1 MKPDRSNYE
10 IWFTDW
16 LDGNL
21 SEQQAGEL
29 KLFLGENPDLEEELN
44 GLALVSLNPPELTF
58 SGKKRLEQSPERL
71 SESQFEHLCI
81 ASLENDLTPEQKTE
95 LDRIISTDETRRNSF
110 ELIQKLKL
118 KPMAGSF
125 AWKNSVKKLTTGQ
138 KILRLSVIG
147 LSAAATIALVISI
160 FRFLPQNPEP
170 GTQLIVQNSI
180 PDSITIET
188 RQALV
193 SGEEEPLTDLRN
205 LRPAARKSVNRI
217 SSGAE
222 IVQLAE
228 TADQEVADSATL
240 IQRVESPGNLK
251 VAVPQDIFKAYMAEN
266 SVIRVYEPGYIPP
279 LMDNRSNV
287 ELFMARLFHERIM
300 KDPNAGTRPVKSFDL
315 AQAGITGLN
324 KLFGW
329 EIALQKNTDDNGNT
343 RSYNF
348 SSGLLKF
355 NAPVKKPEK
364 AL

>member
-1 MKPDRSNYE
+1 ME
-10 IWFTDW
+10 
-16 LDGNL
+16 
-21 SEQQAGEL
+21 
-29 KLFLGENPDLEEELN
+29 
-44 GLALVSLNPPELTF
+44 
-58 SGKKRLEQSPERL
+58 
-71 SESQFEHLCI
+71 
-81 ASLENDLTPEQKTE
+81 
-95 LDRIISTDETRRNSF
+95 
-110 ELIQKLKL
+110 
-118 KPMAGSF
+118 
-125 AWKNSVKKLTTGQ
+125 NSVKKLTTGQ

-147 LSAAATIALVISI
+147 LSAAATIALVVSI
-160 FRFLPQNPEP
+160 FRYPPQNQGP
-170 GTQLIVQNSI
+170 GTQLIVQNAI
-180 PDSITIET
+180 QDSVVIEA
-188 RQALV
+188 RQAIV
-193 SGEEEPLTDLRN
+193 YREKEPVIDHRN
-205 LRPAARKSVNRI
+205 INPTARKSVTLI

-222 IVQLAE
+222 IIQLTE

-348 SSGLLKF
+348 SSRLLKF

>member
-21 SEQQAGEL
+21 SEQQAREL
-29 KLFLGENPDLEEELN
+29 KLFLSENPDLEEELN
-44 GLALVSLNPPELTF
+44 GLAVVSLNPPDLTF
-58 SGKKRLEQSPERL
+58 SGKKRLEQSPEGL

-81 ASLENDLTPEQKTE
+81 ASLENDLTTAQKTE
-95 LDRIISTDETRRNSF
+95 LDDIISKDGARRKIF
-110 ELIQKLKL
+110 ELIQKLKV

-125 AWKNSVKKLTTGQ
+125 ARKNIVKKLTTGQ

-147 LSAAATIALVISI
+147 LSAAATIALVVSI
-160 FRFLPQNPEP
+160 FRFLPQNPEN
-170 GTQLIVQNSI
+170 GRQAIVQNSM
-180 PDSITIET
+180 PDSVTIEV
-188 RQALV
+188 RQALA
-193 SGEEEPLTDLRN
+193 SREEEPVKDHRN
-205 LRPAARKSVNRI
+205 INPTERKSITPN
-217 SSGAE
+217 SSVAE
-222 IVQLAE
+222 IVYLAE

-240 IQRVESPGNLK
+240 IQRVESPGYLK
-251 VAVPQDIFKAYMAEN
+251 VAVPQDIFTAHMAEN

-329 EIALQKNTDDNGNT
+329 EIALQKNTDENGDT